1 MGETTKRRGERE
13 QFWRQLIGE
22 QRRSGTS
29 IVRASLHVM
38 QHVRFKYAC
47 RRCQEHVA
55 MAGKP
60 AQPID
65 RGLP

>member
-29 IVRASLHVM
+29 IVAAPL
-38 QHVRFKYAC
+38 C
-47 RRCQEHVA
+47 T
-55 MAGKP
+55 
-60 AQPID
+60 
-65 RGLP
+65 